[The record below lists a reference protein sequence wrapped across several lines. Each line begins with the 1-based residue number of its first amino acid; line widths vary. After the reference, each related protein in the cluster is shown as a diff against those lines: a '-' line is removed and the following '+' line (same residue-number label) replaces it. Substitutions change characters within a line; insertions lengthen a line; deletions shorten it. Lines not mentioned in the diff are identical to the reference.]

1 MDWVD
6 LLVVH
11 GVGTQCLMKE
21 KSGRSDD
28 LEEGT
33 EGLGAE
39 TGVMLP

>member
-1 MDWVD
+1 MTCV
-6 LLVVH
+6 
-11 GVGTQCLMKE
+11 LMKE